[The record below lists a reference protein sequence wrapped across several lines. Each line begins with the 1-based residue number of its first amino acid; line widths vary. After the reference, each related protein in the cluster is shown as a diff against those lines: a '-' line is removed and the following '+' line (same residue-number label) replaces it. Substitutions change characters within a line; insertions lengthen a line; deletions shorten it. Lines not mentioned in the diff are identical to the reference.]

1 MGWPFGLALVAA
13 VGLGAL
19 AAFLPALALGR
30 APGFTTAIATIALI
44 FIAQTVI
51 RNIPGLGGATGL
63 FHIPPVEYL
72 LIVEYVAVIV
82 VGIFIHRLEHS
93 KMGGAM
99 GITFVGRDIA
109 ASLGIDA
116 YKLSVFLQVFA
127 GALGA
132 LAGVFY
138 AFAVSIIRVS
148 HFGFSL
154 LLSVYAFLFVGGSRT
169 MWGPVVFTP
178 ILWAL
183 TVFLPRGVA
192 EWKDII
198 FGALLVIVLV
208 FRPNGVIDRKL
219 MREINIKGQNLVSM
233 LTGSRKAK
241 VLN

>member
-1 MGWPFGLALVAA
+1 MPLATVQFLELVGIFILLAWGIYSVYRIGQLDNAPIYTMAIGAYCSAFLARDMGWPFGLALVAA

-30 APGFTTAIATIALI
+30 APGFATAIATIALI

-93 KMGGAM
+93 RIGGAM
-99 GITFVGRDIA
+99 GVTFVDRDVA
-109 ASLGIDA
+109 ASLGINA

-138 AFAVSIIRVS
+138 AFAVSVIRVS
-148 HFGFSL
+148 HFVFSL
-154 LLSVYAFLFVGGSRT
+154 LLSVNAFLFVGGSRT
-169 MWGPVVFTP
+169 M
-178 ILWAL
+178 
-183 TVFLPRGVA
+183 
-192 EWKDII
+192 
-198 FGALLVIVLV
+198 
-208 FRPNGVIDRKL
+208 
-219 MREINIKGQNLVSM
+219 
-233 LTGSRKAK
+233 
-241 VLN
+241 